1 VATELYADL
10 ATTTVSSGG
19 TDAPAQGTSESWTVA
34 SSAPFPAAA
43 TGVSQFHVIDPAE
56 PTELM
61 LVTNVSGTTWTV
73 TRGVGSPATTPVT
86 HTGGFTV
93 WLVAS
98 AGPLA
103 AMLVNANNLSDVSSA
118 ATARTNLGLGSAAVD
133 SASTF
138 AQVANNLSDL
148 ASATT
153 ARGNLTAAKSG
164 ANSDITSLTGL
175 TTPLAISEGGTAAAT
190 AAQNAVFAGPSTG
203 GSGAPS
209 FRAVA
214 AADVPTLNQNTTGT
228 AANITDTLDQVPS
241 PAANVA
247 MASHKL
253 TGLANGSA
261 SSDSAAFG
269 QIPVADTTASDIQK
283 VSTAAVAGSN
293 GKWADSGHV
302 HVGFFAGV
310 FGTGADGAVTLD
322 GSTTYNGFSSLAGS
336 TYTLT
341 RDVMATNL
349 TVNSTVTLKTGSF
362 RIFCQGTFTNN
373 GTVTNA
379 GNSASGATNGG
390 ALASASFERG
400 QAGGG
405 GGTGVSGAGGNGTSA
420 PMGTAAGAGGAGTSG
435 SAGSAGSINV
445 SDTVAQNNVLASPY
459 AALAG
464 VCGYLGATQ
473 VVGFGAGG
481 GGGGSDASS
490 NSGGG
495 GGGGG
500 GIIGIFAW
508 AIVNNSTI
516 TVAGGNGANGV
527 AGNAGGGGGGS
538 GGAILGY
545 SLSAWTAGTMTISG
559 GNAGNKATGGTGSNG
574 NAGGTGL
581 AMNVVLA

>member
-175 TTPLAISEGGTAAAT
+175 TTPLAISEGGTGT
-190 AAQNAVFAGPSTG
+190 ASGAGQNDVLAGPSTG

-209 FRAVA
+209 FRALV

-253 TGLANGSA
+253 TGLANGSGA
-261 SSDSAAFG
+261 QDSAAFG
-269 QIPVADTTASDIQK
+269 QIPVADTTATDIKAIGTQ
-283 VSTAAVAGSN
+283 AAGSN

-302 HVGFFAGV
+302 HPPGSSFLCTPTIVAPATSVSMATASATLSVITPAATTVAAGSNGGTIANIATWSSPSAGV
-310 FGTGADGAVTLD
+310 LDVATTVAWPSQGTVTVAASGSTTAVVTYTGTAAGQLTGCAYVSGSPSGTVSTGGAVTLTTSAASTGPFTAPQS
-322 GSTTYNGFSSLAGS
+322 GSVLVTVSLVYAGTSS
-336 TYTLT
+336 
-341 RDVMATNL
+341 DVCAFALCTH
-349 TVNSTVTLKTGSF
+349 G
-362 RIFCQGTFTNN
+362 
-373 GTVTNA
+373 
-379 GNSASGATNGG
+379 SASSIVGYVIATDSNS
-390 ALASASFERG
+390 SANAFPTTMQFLVTGLSGSNNLDLLFAI
-400 QAGGG
+400 AGGG
-405 GGTGVSGAGGNGTSA
+405 TITVHVLGQTSTT
-420 PMGTAAGAGGAGTSG
+420 PTGTSG
-435 SAGSAGSINV
+435 VPAGPIV
-445 SDTVAQNNVLASPY
+445 VTVQ
-459 AALAG
+459 G
-464 VCGYLGATQ
+464 V
-473 VVGFGAGG
+473 
-481 GGGGSDASS
+481 
-490 NSGGG
+490 
-495 GGGGG
+495 
-500 GIIGIFAW
+500 
-508 AIVNNSTI
+508 
-516 TVAGGNGANGV
+516 
-527 AGNAGGGGGGS
+527 
-538 GGAILGY
+538 
-545 SLSAWTAGTMTISG
+545 
-559 GNAGNKATGGTGSNG
+559 
-574 NAGGTGL
+574 
-581 AMNVVLA
+581 

>member
-1 VATELYADL
+1 MATELYADL

-175 TTPLAISEGGTAAAT
+175 TTPLAISEGGTGTGSGAG
-190 AAQNAVFAGPSTG
+190 QNDVLAGPSTG

-209 FRAVA
+209 FRALV

-253 TGLANGSA
+253 TGLANGSGA
-261 SSDSAAFG
+261 QDSAAFG
-269 QIPVADTTASDIQK
+269 QIPVADSTASDIQP
-283 VSTAAVAGSN
+283 VGTAAAAGSN

-302 HVGFFAGV
+302 HAAASAFLAAPTQYLPATQVLIQTLSGTMASLNAAATTVAAGSNGGEISTIASWSSPSSGV
-310 FGTGADGAVTLD
+310 LDVASTAGWPSAGTFTVAASGSTTAICTYTGTTAASLTSCAYVSGSATGTVATGGAVTLT
-322 GSTTYNGFSSLAGS
+322 GAGTGAVALPNIS
-336 TYTLT
+336 
-341 RDVMATNL
+341 
-349 TVNSTVTLKTGSF
+349 TGSF
-362 RIFCQGTFTNN
+362 T
-373 GTVTNA
+373 A
-379 GNSASGATNGG
+379 PASGKVVVTATFVAQVSSDGDQCAFG
-390 ALASASFERG
+390 LAAHGTLTPMVGYLTQFKFPGSAFPMPMSVSFLV
-400 QAGGG
+400 
-405 GGTGVSGAGGNGTSA
+405 TGL
-420 PMGTAAGAGGAGTSG
+420 
-435 SAGSAGSINV
+435 SAGSSYNFDLMFSIV
-445 SDTVAQNNVLASPY
+445 SSSGTLTVY
-459 AALAG
+459 AMEQQT
-464 VCGYLGATQ
+464 ATPA
-473 VVGFGAGG
+473 F
-481 GGGGSDASS
+481 SS
-490 NSGGG
+490 
-495 GGGGG
+495 
-500 GIIGIFAW
+500 
-508 AIVNNSTI
+508 
-516 TVAGGNGANGV
+516 
-527 AGNAGGGGGGS
+527 
-538 GGAILGY
+538 
-545 SLSAWTAGTMTISG
+545 GT
-559 GNAGNKATGGTGSNG
+559 TGGP
-574 NAGGTGL
+574 
-581 AMNVVLA
+581 VLMTVQGV